1 MNKSWWLILIGI
13 WGRLPGQDLAPTAE
27 LPPLLPWQGASLALV
42 AAANHPMLTP
52 AEASGF
58 RSTPSYQETRQFLE
72 RLCASAP
79 SLQLRSLGRTL
90 QGRDLLLVV
99 AAEDAANWQPGRQ
112 DKPVLLVQAGIHA
125 GEIDGK
131 DAGLMLLRDLA
142 GSEKGAL
149 LKKVTLLFIPILSPD
164 GHERISPYNRVN
176 QRGPE
181 RMGWR
186 TNARNLNL
194 NRDYAKLDTPEIRAV
209 VTLLAQAQPDLYL
222 DLHVTD
228 GCDTQYDITYGYV
241 GAHGYSPNQAAWL
254 DGVLRPRLDGA
265 LQAMGHTPFPYFF
278 SAEDKDPKAGIL
290 DFTGSP
296 RFSNSYG
303 DAVHI
308 ATLLVENHSL
318 KPYAQRV
325 LGTYVLLEGC
335 LRLLAENGAGLRQA
349 AQKDKALRPQEL
361 PLSWSFPREPG
372 PRVDYLG
379 VSFVQQSDPTLG
391 FSWIEYLG
399 QRETWSL
406 PFTRQN
412 QVASKVRPPKAY
424 WVPATWPEVIER
436 LSLHGLTMEHL
447 SEPRELELRFAR
459 FTSFEFAK
467 RPNEGRFTTRT
478 KQSIEKRKQTF
489 PGGSVRIPT
498 DQVRGELASL
508 LLEPD
513 SPDSFLQ
520 WGFFHSVFQA
530 TEYIEPYLMGPLA
543 RKMMADPELAAEFKR
558 ASAAGE
564 LPDEAS
570 RMEWFYRR
578 SVYSDEQYLLYPV
591 GFED

>member
-1 MNKSWWLILIGI
+1 L
-13 WGRLPGQDLAPTAE
+13 LAQRSAATAD
-27 LPPLLPWQGASLALV
+27 LPPALPWQGASKALV
-42 AAANHPMLTP
+42 VAAGHPWITH
-52 AEASGF
+52 AEAKDF
-58 RSTPSYQETRQFLE
+58 RSTPSYQETRQYLE
-72 RLCASAP
+72 RLCASTP
-79 SLQLRSLGRTL
+79 SLHLRSLGCTL
-90 QGRDLLLVV
+90 EGRDLMLVV
-99 AAEDAANWQPGRQ
+99 AAEDAVNWQTGRR

-142 GSEKGAL
+142 NSEKGAL
-149 LKKVTLLFIPILSPD
+149 LKQVTLLFIPILSPD
-164 GHERISPYNRVN
+164 GHERVSPYNRVN
-176 QRGPE
+176 QRGPD

-209 VTLLAQAQPDLYL
+209 VALLAQAQPDLYL

-228 GCDTQYDITYGYV
+228 GCDTQYDITYGFV
-241 GAHGYSPNQAAWL
+241 GSHGYSPNQAAWL

-265 LQAMGHTPFPYFF
+265 LQTMGHVPFPYFF

-325 LGTYVLLEGC
+325 LGTYVLLEAC
-335 LRLLAENGAGLRQA
+335 LRLLAEHGTDLRQA
-349 AQKDKALRPQEL
+349 ALKDQALRPEEL
-361 PLSWSFPREPG
+361 PLSWTFPKEPG
-372 PRVDYLG
+372 PLVDYLG
-379 VSFVQQSDPTLG
+379 IAFTRQNDQALG

-399 QRETWSL
+399 QRESWKL

-412 QVASKVRPPKAY
+412 QAAATVRPAKAY
-424 WVPATWPEVIER
+424 WVPAAWPEVIER
-436 LSLHGLTMEHL
+436 LSLHGLAMEQL
-447 SEPRELELRFAR
+447 SEPRELELHFAR

-467 RPNEGRFTTRT
+467 RPNEGHFTVRT
-478 KQSIEKRKQTF
+478 KHSREKRKQTF
-489 PGGSVRIPT
+489 PAGSVRVAT

-530 TEYIEPYLMGPLA
+530 TEYIESYLMGPLA
-543 RKMMADPELAAEFKR
+543 KKMMADPKLAAEFQQ
-558 ASAAGE
+558 AVEAGA

-578 SVYSDEQYLLYPV
+578 SVYADEQYLLYPV